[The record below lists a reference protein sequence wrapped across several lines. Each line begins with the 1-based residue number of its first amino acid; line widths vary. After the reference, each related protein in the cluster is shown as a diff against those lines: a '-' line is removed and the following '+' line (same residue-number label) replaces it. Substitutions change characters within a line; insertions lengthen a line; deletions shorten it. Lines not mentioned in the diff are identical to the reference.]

1 MQLTRKSERL
11 SAIWV
16 QRQHYHY
23 LIMAL
28 GLAYAM
34 YMLITFPR
42 WTVDDAYISFRYA
55 YNLVK
60 HGELNWNVG
69 YDPVEG
75 YTGVMLPLL
84 VAPVIAFGGDP
95 AIASQILGLISF
107 GAAAMLLW
115 FILGWMGTP
124 PIVRSVA
131 QTLFLVTPSFYT
143 HVFAG
148 LETML
153 FSALIL
159 ASLYA
164 LLRRSDVILSILLL
178 LTSLTRP
185 EGVLLALLFIGV
197 RCIQVWRGDGQRV
210 VFLAK
215 IIVSYMLP
223 GAAYFAWRWS
233 YYGYP
238 LPNTFYVK
246 VNGGHVE
253 PTGLIW
259 FGAYALL
266 PLLATAL
273 TIPVLTRL
281 KKYHLELTASL
292 IFCVTLFVLYSR
304 SSLIMNYGHRF
315 YMPLYPLYLVMLSTL
330 VAIEPRK
337 LKFLIL
343 SLIPLVAQY
352 VWCFGT
358 LLSAEK
364 NLIIPYQDLLVHEHT
379 AIAAY
384 INEHVPVDEWVIL
397 NDTGIMPYL
406 THRKTIDWGALND
419 EFLARTRDPQA
430 VRAYLNFFHAA
441 AITIPWFEGSD
452 EQGLDPY
459 DALPDPSN
467 YQLVTDYV
475 DPQWATSYKGF
486 RVRLFMRKDLIGW
499 RSQ

>member
-1 MQLTRKSERL
+1 MQLTHKSERL
-11 SAIWV
+11 PAILF
-16 QRQHYHY
+16 QRQSFHY
-23 LIMAL
+23 LLVVL
-28 GLAYAM
+28 GLVYAI

-95 AIASQILGLISF
+95 ASASQIIGLVAF
-107 GAAAMLLW
+107 GAGAVLVW
-115 FILGWMGTP
+115 FILGRMEVP
-124 PIVRSVA
+124 AAVRSVA
-131 QTLFLVTPSFYT
+131 QALFLVTPAFYT

-164 LLRRSDVILSILLL
+164 LLRRSDVTLPILLL

-185 EGVLLALLFIGV
+185 EGVLLAVLFTGV
-197 RCIQVWRGDGQRV
+197 RSIQVGRQGAGRIG
-210 VFLAK
+210 FLAK
-215 IIVSYMLP
+215 IIALYVLP
-223 GAAYFAWRWS
+223 GSIYFAWRWS

-246 VNGGHVE
+246 VDGTHAE
-253 PTGLIW
+253 ATGLIW
-259 FGAYALL
+259 FAAYVLL
-266 PLLATAL
+266 PLFATVL
-273 TIPVLTRL
+273 SIPMFTRV
-281 KKYHLELTASL
+281 KKYRLELGACL
-292 IFCVTLFVLYSR
+292 AFGVVLFVLYSR
-304 SSLIMNYGHRF
+304 SALIMNYGHRF
-315 YMPLYPLYLVMLSTL
+315 YMPLYPLCLITLAALVEFDQRKIKYLVL
-330 VAIEPRK
+330 A
-337 LKFLIL
+337 
-343 SLIPLVAQY
+343 LIPLIAQFA
-352 VWCFGT
+352 WCFST

-364 NLIIPYQDLLVHEHT
+364 NLIIPYQDLLIHEHV

-384 INEHVPVDEWVIL
+384 INEHVPVDDWVIL
-397 NDTGIMPYL
+397 NDTGLMPYL
-406 THRKTIDWGALND
+406 TQRKTIDWGTLND

-430 VRAYLNFFHAA
+430 VRTYLNSFHAA
-441 AITIPWFEGSD
+441 AITIPWFESSA

-459 DALPDPSN
+459 DSLPDPDN

-475 DPQWATSYKGF
+475 DPQWAASYKGF
-486 RVRLFMRKDLIGW
+486 RVYLFMRKDLI
-499 RSQ
+499 R